1 MQLVSFVLEAF
12 IWKSLLAIAIGGLIG
27 LEREKKEHHV
37 IGFRTFALTGFLGM
51 LLTSTTQ
58 NAYAVALGLAGVFAL
73 AALYYMQRAR
83 HTGAW
88 GVTTTIMLPTTYVLG
103 ALVGTGFFIEAG
115 LAAIIAVFLLV
126 EGSQLHNITQKV
138 SKSEIIDLLL
148 FALIAFIIYPQLPA
162 KPLELLGQ
170 DVNLRF
176 FWIIVVS
183 ITAISFGGFVLTK
196 YVGKQALSLASFF
209 GGFVSSV
216 AVVAVMSE
224 KAKNHYQ
231 SLLRVLASAAAGS
244 VASDA
249 ILLAIISP
257 ALLYAALP
265 TTTAFFAAFAIAAG
279 FYSKK
284 AKKIELEHSKR
295 PLSLKFIT
303 EFSAALFLVSW
314 LLNWTVENAPAEF
327 VVLSSFLGGI
337 LSSTSVFASMALLYN
352 SGAVNTQTAA
362 LSLFAA
368 LAASLAAKLAIAGF
382 ATGKWREMLEP
393 GILIYAAGIAGVM
406 ANILL
411 S

>member
-1 MQLVSFVLEAF
+1 VQLFSPVFEAF
-12 IWKSLLAIAIGGLIG
+12 VWKSVLAIAIGGLIG

-58 NAYAVALGLAGVFAL
+58 NAFAVALGLAGVFAL

-103 ALVGTGFFIEAG
+103 ALVGTDFFVEAG

-126 EGSQLHNITQKV
+126 EGSQLHDLTQKV

-176 FWIIVVS
+176 FWTIVVS
-183 ITAISFGGFVLTK
+183 ITAISFGGFILTK
-196 YVGKQALSLASFF
+196 YIGKQALSLASFF

-216 AVVAVMSE
+216 AVVAVMAE
-224 KAKNHYQ
+224 KAKKNCQ
-231 SLLRVLASAAAGS
+231 SILGVLASASAGS
-244 VASDA
+244 IASDSV
-249 ILLAIISP
+249 LLAIISP

-265 TTTAFFAAFAIAAG
+265 TTSVFFAAFAVATW
-279 FYSKK
+279 FYAKK
-284 AKKIELEHSKR
+284 AKKIELEQSKR
-295 PLSLKFIT
+295 PLSLKFIV
-303 EFSAALFLVSW
+303 EFSLALFLVSW
-314 LLNWTVENAPAEF
+314 LLNWTVENAPGV
-327 VVLSSFLGGI
+327 VVLSSFVGGV
-337 LSSTSVFASMALLYN
+337 LSSTSVFASIALLYN
-352 SGAVNTQTAA
+352 AGAVSTKTAA
-362 LSLFAA
+362 LSLFAG
-368 LAASLAAKLAIAGF
+368 LAASLTAKLAITGF
-382 ATGKWREMLEP
+382 ATGKWREILKP
-393 GILIYAAGIAGVM
+393 GVLLYAAGIAGV
-406 ANILL
+406 ALNLLL